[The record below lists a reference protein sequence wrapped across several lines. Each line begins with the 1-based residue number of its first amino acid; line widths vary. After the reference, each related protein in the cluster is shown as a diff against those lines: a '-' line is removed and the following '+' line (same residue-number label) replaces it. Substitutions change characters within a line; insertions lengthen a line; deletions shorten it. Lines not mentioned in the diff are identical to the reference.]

1 MRISDWSS
9 DVCSSDL
16 RDQILALLDLPDMR
30 LRRGLYLGEFGLK
43 RDDAFLGRG
52 RIAEPGRSHRRH
64 PRLCD
69 AVSRK
74 AQRHREH
81 RGERRLRL
89 AADAEPAQIAPVVQD
104 KIACGEESPEPG
116 APVRVG
122 RRRHRVQYSPR
133 SEEHTSELQSLMRIP
148 YAVS

>member
-16 RDQILALLDLPDMR
+16 RDQILALLDLADMR

-81 RGERRLRL
+81 QGERDRNS
-89 AADAEPAQIAPVVQD
+89 VVEG
-104 KIACGEESPEPG
+104 KGWA
-116 APVRVG
+116 VRVDLGG
-122 RRRHRVQYSPR
+122 RHNIKKKKIKR
-133 SEEHTSELQSLMRIP
+133 TKTTN
-148 YAVS
+148 